1 MKRLSLTVVTILVA
15 ASAVSLFLAR
25 GQVAE
30 FLYRETV
37 SSGSQSL
44 FLGVQDAAELE
55 TVAVVHKTVFPH
67 DFFDDET
74 NFYVLLDRVRRADAP
89 AREVLT
95 PRELD
100 HFNAVN
106 LAESLGLAVSPGQTG
121 YVVVTTTLRYGY
133 DLSEL
138 EEIIREG
145 SHTGGTN
152 GGSLSP
158 ASLSPIS
165 VPPAR
170 LLSHETEDL
179 SRDDYPY
186 SPVYLDAE
194 GWQAVAGF
202 VSAHLRRNDP
212 DAEIIAQASS
222 IGVELL
228 ETLTDRRFEVAPPE

>member
-25 GQVAE
+25 EQLAE

-37 SSGSQSL
+37 SSGSESL
-44 FLGVQDAAELE
+44 FLGVQDAADLE

-67 DFFDDET
+67 DFFHDET
-74 NFYVLLDRVRRADAP
+74 NFYLLLDRVRRADAP

-95 PRELD
+95 PQELN

-106 LAESLGLAVSPGQTG
+106 LADSLGLAVAPGQTG

-138 EEIIREG
+138 EEVIRNRSRPGEQD
-145 SHTGGTN
+145 N
-152 GGSLSP
+152 G
-158 ASLSPIS
+158 SLSPIS

-202 VSAHLRRNDP
+202 VSTHLRRGDP

-228 ETLTDRRFEVAPPE
+228 EILTDHRFEVAEPE